1 MTDALK
7 VHDDDESV
15 LIATASASSI
25 GQVAIRLWEWKAPK
39 KSKASNGRTWSI
51 AETFEW
57 FLKAVIVM
65 AATGYCVNF
74 IREHLTRPYT
84 CSC

>member
-1 MTDALK
+1 M
-7 VHDDDESV
+7 E
-15 LIATASASSI
+15 
-25 GQVAIRLWEWKAPK
+25 IRLWEWKALK

-65 AATGYCVNF
+65 AATGYFVNF
-74 IREHLTRPYT
+74 IREHLTHPYT
-84 CSC
+84 CSR